1 MPHHLSEVVASG
13 EALRA
18 RVDELPRGVADER
31 PRRFRKQAR
40 IWAKLNT
47 ETCVGEGRARVIIL
61 HTRSHLELK

>member
-18 RVDELPRGVADER
+18 RVDEFPRGVADER

-40 IWAKLNT
+40 I
-47 ETCVGEGRARVIIL
+47 
-61 HTRSHLELK
+61 